1 MTDKSRYVNPPGS
14 SVESEDRN
22 KIEAAT
28 NLLFSKK
35 TTGII
40 LGILLLFFLYV
51 VSRCNYLLFHTL
63 AELFS
68 IAVAWSL
75 FIVVWNSRHLSD
87 NRAFVFIGI
96 AYLFIGS
103 IDLVHALSY
112 KGMGVIAKEWG
123 ANPATQLWI
132 AARFMESMSL
142 AIFPIIFFK
151 NIRYPIAWVAYSV
164 ITALIFITIFYWE
177 IFPDCYIEGV
187 GLTIFKKASEY
198 IICLIL
204 FIAWALLYQRKN
216 DLDRVVY
223 RLLVF
228 SILLTVFQE
237 LVFTFY
243 ISVYGI
249 STLAGH
255 YVKILSFLLIYIAL
269 VRTSL
274 KKPYETLFRELNKS
288 EVKFKALFEEMISG
302 IALHEITCD
311 KKGNPIDYRFLDI
324 NSAFEKMTGLHKKD
338 LIGKTV
344 LQVLPETESYWIET
358 YGRVALTGNSVQ
370 FEDYT
375 IQFKKHFAVS
385 AYSLKFGQFVAVFND
400 ITDKKNS
407 EVEKD
412 KLIGEKDKL
421 IGKLQKAINEIKTL
435 RGILPICSHCKK
447 IRDDKGSWNQI
458 EAYIRDHSEAEFS
471 HGICQECAKKYYP
484 DMNLY
489 GDEQT

>member
-1 MTDKSRYVNPPGS
+1 MTDKSRYVNPSGS

-28 NLLFSKK
+28 NFIFSKN

-40 LGILLLFFLYV
+40 FGILLFFFLYV
-51 VSRCNYLLFHTL
+51 VSRYNYLLFHTL

-75 FIVVWNSRHLSD
+75 FIVVWNSRHLSN

-103 IDLVHALSY
+103 IDLVHTLSY
-112 KGMGVIAKEWG
+112 RGMGVIAQEWG
-123 ANPATQLWI
+123 SNTATQLWI
-132 AARFMESMSL
+132 AARFMESISFV
-142 AIFPIIFFK
+142 IFPIIFFK
-151 NIRYPIAWVAYSV
+151 KIRYSIVWSAYFV
-164 ITALIFITIFYWE
+164 ITALIFITIFYWK

-187 GLTIFKKASEY
+187 GLTIFKKSSEY

-204 FIAWALLYQRKN
+204 FIAWALLSQRKSN
-216 DLDRVVY
+216 VDRVVY

-228 SILLTVFQE
+228 SIVLTIFQE
-237 LVFTFY
+237 FVFTFY

-249 STLAGH
+249 SNFIGH
-255 YVKILSFLLIYIAL
+255 YIKILSFLLIYIAL

-274 KKPYETLFRELNKS
+274 KKPYETLFRELNTS
-288 EVKFKALFEEMISG
+288 EVKFKALFEGMISG
-302 IALHEITCD
+302 IALHEIICD
-311 KKGNPIDYRFLDI
+311 KEGNPIDYRFLDI

-344 LQVLPETESYWIET
+344 LQVLPKTEPYWIET

-370 FEDYT
+370 FEDYS
-375 IQFKKHFAVS
+375 IQFKKHFEVS
-385 AYSLKFGQFVAVFND
+385 AYSLKFGQFVVVFND
-400 ITDKKNS
+400 ITDQKNS

-412 KLIGEKDKL
+412 KLIDEKDKL
-421 IGKLQKAINEIKTL
+421 IGELKKSMNEIKTL

-447 IRDDKGSWNQI
+447 IRDDKGSWKQI
-458 EAYIRDHSEAEFS
+458 EEYIRDHSEAEFS

-484 DMNLY
+484 EMDLY
-489 GDEQT
+489 ADKKT